1 MNLTIPC
8 ETQAREFD
16 AKLLLS
22 CFAAERGHS
31 VIVGSKKAINVR
43 AGSLPTSI
51 YLSKSLTI
59 RNLFTYELLE
69 RLGHTIICG
78 DEEGLVY
85 ASAQSYLHHKVAAR
99 TFRKA
104 DALLAWGAEN
114 AHVWREFEG
123 FHGAPIYETGNAR
136 VDLLRSEM
144 RPLFEESVTRLRAEY
159 GKFILINTN
168 FSRLN
173 HYFPGQSRQANK
185 LRDASAEADVTQH
198 LDLGLAAH
206 KSVLFDHFLAMVPA
220 IASAHPEHTVVVRPH
235 PSEKRETWTQATAG
249 LANVRVVHEGNV
261 VPWILA
267 SDLLIHNGCTTAIEA
282 YVLGKTALAFQ
293 PEVSEDFDL
302 HLPNK
307 LSVRAYDLDSLLDL
321 AKAHLSTGL
330 PRDDAE
336 EAEKKRLISQ
346 YVASVD
352 GPLACERI
360 VTAIEEFAREAGAS
374 KQLDATRRTL
384 AKAGAVLRGII
395 QRCEA
400 HIPGH
405 HNNAKYLRHMFPGA
419 TLAEVEK
426 QVSRYGAILGR
437 FENVHTR
444 QICENVFKLTGGP
457 ERS

>member
-22 CFAAERGHS
+22 CFAAERGHR

-43 AGSLPTSI
+43 AGSLAPSI
-51 YLSKSLTI
+51 YLSKSLTG
-59 RNLFTYELLE
+59 RNLLMYELLE
-69 RLGHTIICG
+69 RLGHTIVCG

-85 ASAQSYLHHKVAAR
+85 SSPESYLHHKVAAP

-104 DALLAWGAEN
+104 DALLAWGSAN
-114 AHVWREFEG
+114 ARIWREFDA

-136 VDLLRSEM
+136 MDLLRPEM
-144 RPLFEESVTRLRAEY
+144 RSLFDRQVADLRSRF

-173 HYFPGQSRQANK
+173 HYFPGQSRQATK
-185 LRDASAEADVTQH
+185 LRDAAPDTDVNQY

-206 KSVLFDHFLAMVPA
+206 KSVLFDHFREMVPA
-220 IASAHPEHTVVVRPH
+220 VARACPDHRIVIRPH
-235 PSEKRETWTQATAG
+235 PSEKRETWSEIAAG
-249 LANVRVVHEGNV
+249 SANVQVVHEGNV

-267 SDLLIHNGCTTAIEA
+267 SELLIHNGCTTAIEA
-282 YVLGKTALAFQ
+282 YVLGKTAIAFQ
-293 PEVSEDFDL
+293 PKTSEDFDL
-302 HLPNK
+302 YLPNL
-307 LSVRAYDLDSLLDL
+307 LSSRAFDLDSLLDL
-321 AKAHLSTGL
+321 AVTHLSGGL
-330 PRDDAE
+330 PQDPAE
-336 EAEKKRLISQ
+336 LARMQQLIAD

-360 VTAIEEFAREAGAS
+360 
-374 KQLDATRRTL
+374 LDALQDFADGGGTAKQIDPTRRTF
-384 AKAGAVLRGII
+384 ARGAAMLRGGI

-400 HIPGH
+400 YIPGH

-419 TLAEVEK
+419 TLAA
-426 QVSRYGAILGR
+426 VSDQIATYASILGR
-437 FENVHTR
+437 FESVR
-444 QICENVFKLTGGP
+444 ARSVCENVFELTAA
-457 ERS
+457 